1 MSRDSHSDAAI
12 EKTHPPVSPTPV
24 SRTGSPRRSRVIFA
38 SATIGLMAILALA
51 LGLGLGL
58 GLKHHHHDSTAATAS
73 SLPPLQTSSA
83 DNFALGKVQGQA
95 PQTRSYNFTISQVN
109 GAPDGVSKPMLVV
122 NVNTGS
128 FTSIRFSL
136 DYHPLTIIEV
146 DGTLVEPY
154 TVAGLVIAVAQRY
167 SVLIHTNQTEGDG
180 RYWMRTTLQTDMFTY
195 DQPGQ
200 NVDIRGIIKY
210 SNSNDTGLPTATD
223 DPGVP
228 GQGLN
233 DMDTS
238 LFVPA
243 VVDAPP
249 NSTR

>member
-1 MSRDSHSDAAI
+1 MSRDSHSDAAS

-58 GLKHHHHDSTAATAS
+58 GLKHHHHHDSTAATAS

-122 NVNTGS
+122 NGKSSKLASSTTVIVPRRHIS
-128 FTSIRFSL
+128 R
-136 DYHPLTIIEV
+136 
-146 DGTLVEPY
+146 PY
-154 TVAGLVIAVAQRY
+154 Y
-167 SVLIHTNQTEGDG
+167 
-180 RYWMRTTLQTDMFTY
+180 
-195 DQPGQ
+195 
-200 NVDIRGIIKY
+200 
-210 SNSNDTGLPTATD
+210 
-223 DPGVP
+223 
-228 GQGLN
+228 
-233 DMDTS
+233 
-238 LFVPA
+238 
-243 VVDAPP
+243 
-249 NSTR
+249 